1 MNEKNINRYSIV
13 ELIDI
18 IKNTSDKKQSE
29 KAETELESRNLT
41 EQQLKTAKTEYEKF
55 KKFQLERKDKPL
67 TNNEW
72 LSFFFLPFFT
82 PRPRWRAN
90 DHFTESEFERFEKYG
105 YDRKSKEASKVQ
117 ALGIVFWILLI
128 IVISLATRLY
138 GN

>member
-1 MNEKNINRYSIV
+1 MNEENINRNSIV

-18 IKNTSDKKQSE
+18 IKNSTDKNQAIN
-29 KAETELESRNLT
+29 AETELESRNLT
-41 EQQLKTAKTEYEKF
+41 QQQLNTAQAEYERF
-55 KKFQLERKDKPL
+55 KKFQLERKDKTL

-82 PRPRWRAN
+82 PRPRWRTN

-117 ALGIVFWILLI
+117 TLGVIFWILLI